1 MATAAEFVAR
11 NGGNVDDP
19 NVVRAV
25 AIANA
30 WACDELGCAGD
41 DELAGLN
48 PRQLDGILGYAADVF
63 KLPKVTFGVFDAAG
77 ETEGLAAAVALDLGK
92 RWRSFLIRY
101 TTTDQVGGM
110 A

>member
-19 NVVRAV
+19 KVASAV

-30 WACDELGCAGD
+30 WACDELGRPGD
-41 DELAGLN
+41 DELTDLN
-48 PRQLDGILGYAADVF
+48 ARQIDGVLGYAADVF

-77 ETEGLAAAVALDLGK
+77 ETEGLAAAVAIDLGK
-92 RWRSFLIRY
+92 RWRPFLIRY
-101 TTTDQVGGM
+101 TTPAQVGGM